1 MKYNLICSEDQ
12 SEVKVPN
19 LPFVVVLPNREAY
32 ETDCI
37 MGLMCLIVDR
47 RYQDNE
53 DSNDGWIFR
62 VLFARKVAMQMILQ
76 QKNVVVYDDN
86 KGIIKNNYAVTV
98 NDPDYEEDEEGDEI
112 PGEPFKLN
120 VTNEKKFLKGLM
132 ELNIITVLE
141 REDSKQFKENGV
153 VCSQCSHC
161 IDGKCEAYCGYSTDG
176 NCYSATKYDIGE
188 KARLEYIDVNSQEY

>member
-12 SEVKVPN
+12 SEVKVPS
-19 LPFVVVLPNREAY
+19 LPLVVVLPNREAY

-53 DSNDGWIFR
+53 DLNDGWIFR

-86 KGIIKNNYAVTV
+86 KGVIPNNYAVTV
-98 NDPDYEEDEEGDEI
+98 NDPDYEEDDDGDEI

-132 ELNIITVLE
+132 ELKIITVLE
-141 REDSKQFKENGV
+141 REDSKKFKESGV
-153 VCSQCSHC
+153 LCSQCSHC
-161 IDGKCEAYCGYSTDG
+161 LDGKCEAYCGYSNAGSCD
-176 NCYSATKYDIGE
+176 SATRYNVGE
-188 KARLEYIDVNSQEY
+188 KVGLDYIDVNSQEY